1 MKQDVINKIYDKKLI
16 AVVRGVYGENAIRL
30 ANALYEGGIEIV
42 EMTYDQKDKD
52 CLIKTPE
59 VIRLLKKEVG
69 DKVLVGTGT
78 VLTVEQAKAVIEA
91 GTDFIVSP
99 DTNVDVIKTTVEA
112 GIPSMP
118 GALTPTEVMTAVRAG
133 ADFVK
138 IFPISVMGAGYIKA
152 LKGPINNV
160 PFVVTGGVNEKNVA
174 DFIEAGAIGAGVG
187 GNLVSKKMIEEGKF
201 DEITA
206 LAREYVKG
214 LNK

>member
-1 MKQDVINKIYDKKLI
+1 MKQDVINKIIDKKLI
-16 AVVRGVYGENAIRL
+16 AVVRGVYGEDAVRL
-30 ANALYEGGIEIV
+30 ANALYDGGIEIV

-52 CLIKTPE
+52 CLVKTPE

-69 DKVLVGTGT
+69 DKVCVGTGT
-78 VLTVEQAKAVIEA
+78 VLSVEQAKAVIEA
-91 GTDFIVSP
+91 GTEFIVSP

-118 GALTPTEVMTAVRAG
+118 GALTPSEVMTAVRAG

-160 PFVVTGGVNEKNVA
+160 PFVVTGGVNDKNVGE
-174 DFIEAGAIGAGVG
+174 FISAGAVGAGVG
-187 GNLVSKKMIEEGKF
+187 GNLVSKKMIEEGRF
-201 DEITA
+201 DEITE
-206 LAREYVKG
+206 LAKAYVKG
-214 LNK
+214 LQG